1 MGPGMRIGDQTPYA
15 VERNVK
21 IFGEVQG
28 WNHSVV
34 KFKGRRRIDALQG
47 VACHD
52 DGSRSAKK
60 WLA

>member
-1 MGPGMRIGDQTPYA
+1 MRIRDQTPYA
-15 VERNVK
+15 VEWNVK

-34 KFKGRRRIDALQG
+34 KFKGHRRIDALEG
-47 VACHD
+47 VECHD
-52 DGSRSAKK
+52 DASPSAKK